1 MACFAIFA
9 FLGLCSIEP
18 APATGPSGIV
28 AVIDGDTLDV
38 GGARVRLHGVDA
50 PEDAQSCDTGSG
62 AQWACGDWVTQEA
75 SLRFAGREARCETV
89 DIDRYE
95 RIVARCA
102 VDGADIG
109 EMLVSEGWRW
119 PMSSIPAPTW
129 RRKLKHALPGVA
141 SGAARFRHRGIGAG
155 PRGQGRAPLTPH
167 RSASRP
173 VAARSRATS
182 PAAGAS
188 TICRAIPITA
198 VRRSTRA
205 PGNAGSARR
214 PRHGAR
220 GGATPEADPQRCFSS
235 CLAET
240 S

>member
-109 EMLVSEGWRW
+109 ETLVSEGLALAYVEYSRAYEAQEAEARAARRGIWRGEVQ
-119 PMSSIPAPTW
+119 APWDW
-129 RRKLKHALPGVA
+129 RRAKRAGRSTPDLASERVEAGGCAIKGNISGGGRIYHMPGDPYY
-141 SGAARFRHRGIGAG
+141 GRTKIDTGAG
-155 PRGQGRAPLTPH
+155 ERWFCSEAEARRAGWRH
-167 RSASRP
+167 
-173 VAARSRATS
+173 
-182 PAAGAS
+182 
-188 TICRAIPITA
+188 
-198 VRRSTRA
+198 
-205 PGNAGSARR
+205 AGS
-214 PRHGAR
+214 
-220 GGATPEADPQRCFSS
+220 
-235 CLAET
+235 
-240 S
+240 

>member
-18 APATGPSGIV
+18 AAPAGPSGIV

-50 PEDAQSCDTGSG
+50 PENAQSCGTGSG

-75 SLRFAGREARCETV
+75 SLRFAGRKARCETV

-109 EMLVSEGWRW
+109 ETLVSEGLALAYVEYSRAYEAQEAEARAARRGIWRGEVQ
-119 PMSSIPAPTW
+119 APWDW
-129 RRKLKHALPGVA
+129 RRAKRAGQGTPDLAPERVEAGGCAIKGNISGGGRIYHMPGDPYY
-141 SGAARFRHRGIGAG
+141 GRTKIDTGAG
-155 PRGQGRAPLTPH
+155 ERWFCSEAEARRAGWRH
-167 RSASRP
+167 
-173 VAARSRATS
+173 
-182 PAAGAS
+182 
-188 TICRAIPITA
+188 
-198 VRRSTRA
+198 
-205 PGNAGSARR
+205 AGS
-214 PRHGAR
+214 
-220 GGATPEADPQRCFSS
+220 
-235 CLAET
+235 
-240 S
+240 

>member
-9 FLGLCSIEP
+9 FFGLCSIEP

-50 PEDAQSCDTGSG
+50 PENAQSCDTGSG

-109 EMLVSEGWRW
+109 ETLVSEGLALAYVEYSRAYEAEEAEARAARRGIWRGEVQAPW
-119 PMSSIPAPTW
+119 DWRRAKRAGQSTPDPAPE
-129 RRKLKHALPGVA
+129 RVEAGGCAIKGNISGGGRLYHMPGDPYY
-141 SGAARFRHRGIGAG
+141 GRTKIDTGAG
-155 PRGQGRAPLTPH
+155 ERWFCSEAEARRAGWRH
-167 RSASRP
+167 
-173 VAARSRATS
+173 
-182 PAAGAS
+182 
-188 TICRAIPITA
+188 
-198 VRRSTRA
+198 
-205 PGNAGSARR
+205 AGS
-214 PRHGAR
+214 
-220 GGATPEADPQRCFSS
+220 
-235 CLAET
+235 
-240 S
+240 

>member
-18 APATGPSGIV
+18 APAAGPSGIV

-50 PEDAQSCDTGSG
+50 PENAQRCDTGSG

-109 EMLVSEGWRW
+109 ETLVSEGLALAYVEYSRAYEAQEAEARAARRGIWRGEVQAPW
-119 PMSSIPAPTW
+119 DWRRAKRAGQGIPDPAPE
-129 RRKLKHALPGVA
+129 RIEAGGCAIKGNISGGGRIYHMPGDPYY
-141 SGAARFRHRGIGAG
+141 GRTKIDTGAG
-155 PRGQGRAPLTPH
+155 ERWFCSEAEARRAGWRH
-167 RSASRP
+167 
-173 VAARSRATS
+173 
-182 PAAGAS
+182 
-188 TICRAIPITA
+188 
-198 VRRSTRA
+198 
-205 PGNAGSARR
+205 AGS
-214 PRHGAR
+214 
-220 GGATPEADPQRCFSS
+220 
-235 CLAET
+235 
-240 S
+240 